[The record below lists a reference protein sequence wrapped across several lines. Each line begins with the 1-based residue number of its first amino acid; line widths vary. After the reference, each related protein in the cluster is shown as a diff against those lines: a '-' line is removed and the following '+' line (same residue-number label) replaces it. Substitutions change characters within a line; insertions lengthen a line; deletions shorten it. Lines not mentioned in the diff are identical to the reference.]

1 MLCVGPVQCVGIG
14 SGWCGGCASGGG
26 PRPAM
31 GWRAMPFMGSCPGI
45 GCIMPIGGPG
55 YMLWCI
61 GGMNGGIPPP
71 PPQYGLVLELFNDLQ
86 QKSKCNKSQNIHKI
100 ILHICCN
107 MYFHIFNHIVLT
119 CEQIYTKLHH
129 MHSWKLMSFYIKWS
143 RWSAHLTQLKYLW
156 K

>member
-1 MLCVGPVQCVGIG
+1 MTEKRYWETNPASSGSCLMTGISLGCVLMLCVGPVQCVGIG

-100 ILHICCN
+100 IFIFVVIC
-107 MYFHIFNHIVLT
+107 IFTSLITL
-119 CEQIYTKLHH
+119 
-129 MHSWKLMSFYIKWS
+129 F
-143 RWSAHLTQLKYLW
+143 
-156 K
+156 